1 MRFQN
6 VLDAIAYYTKFF
18 NPEEIF
24 IKVGSVIVTV
34 VIVIIIN
41 RLAVA
46 VVNYYYKLK
55 ERSKFV
61 KTEWDIKQT
70 RTTANMVRSFV
81 SISIL
86 IVGFLTVLSYFV
98 DIGALLA
105 VAGVGTL
112 AISFGAKAIIED
124 LISGFFIL
132 FDKEFLVGDYVEID
146 GEAGRV
152 EKIGAK
158 STTLKEIDGSRYI
171 VSNGKI
177 TNVINYSR
185 DYRQRI
191 VSVTVAYEEDTQRAI
206 TVLKD
211 LCVRMRET
219 YPHLY
224 PVEPQVLG
232 VTDLESSGVSIGIIS
247 ETLPE
252 NFRIGENTLRLHAK
266 EALVA
271 AGIEIPYDRVVVINQ
286 SQKG

>member
-112 AISFGAKAIIED
+112 AISALD
-124 LISGFFIL
+124 
-132 FDKEFLVGDYVEID
+132 VG
-146 GEAGRV
+146 R
-152 EKIGAK
+152 KIGEFIVAIVREDEEAARK
-158 STTLKEIDGSRYI
+158 IKESM
-171 VSNGKI
+171 N
-177 TNVINYSR
+177 
-185 DYRQRI
+185 
-191 VSVTVAYEEDTQRAI
+191 
-206 TVLKD
+206 
-211 LCVRMRET
+211 
-219 YPHLY
+219 
-224 PVEPQVLG
+224 
-232 VTDLESSGVSIGIIS
+232 
-247 ETLPE
+247 
-252 NFRIGENTLRLHAK
+252 
-266 EALVA
+266 
-271 AGIEIPYDRVVVINQ
+271 
-286 SQKG
+286 

>member
-1 MRFQN
+1 M
-6 VLDAIAYYTKFF
+6 
-18 NPEEIF
+18 
-24 IKVGSVIVTV
+24 
-34 VIVIIIN
+34 
-41 RLAVA
+41 
-46 VVNYYYKLK
+46 
-55 ERSKFV
+55 
-61 KTEWDIKQT
+61 
-70 RTTANMVRSFV
+70 
-81 SISIL
+81 
-86 IVGFLTVLSYFV
+86 
-98 DIGALLA
+98 LA

-271 AGIEIPYDRVVVINQ
+271 AGIEISYDRVVVINQ